1 MANYN
6 SKNKDTYC
14 PLAWEHQ
21 MIDSDGS
28 YRLCC
33 IADDKIKDKDGKPFN
48 VRGTTLEEVWYTV
61 ASVSN
66 VMFVAAP
73 TTPKVAFAFAP
84 SNNAASVS
92 AIYAYQ

>member
-14 PLAWEHQ
+14 PFAWEHQ

-33 IADDKIKDKDGKPFN
+33 IADDKIKDNNGKPFN
-48 VRGTTLEEVWYTV
+48 VRGSTLEEVWNSEYMQ
-61 ASVSN
+61 N
-66 VMFVAAP
+66 VRRSMLNGE
-73 TTPKVAFAFAP
+73 KI
-84 SNNAASVS
+84 SDCRICYKNEK
-92 AIYAYQ
+92 Q